1 MIQDRAEVGKAR
13 GKRSIRKV
21 LKEYKWE
28 WLSPE
33 LGSAMVTEKIT
44 ATLMIC
50 EIWAMKTKMVTS
62 PREVIY
68 SLI

>member
-28 WLSPE
+28 RLSPE